1 MDSLTKIILGAACG
15 EITLGKKIGNKALLF
30 GAIGGTIQDLDVFIG
45 KLLYTNKIQAMAFH
59 RGFMHSLLCA
69 VLALLFSVDL
79 LTSSIT
85 LVQEE
90 KLPIF

>member
-1 MDSLTKIILGAACG
+1 MDSLTQIVLGAACSK
-15 EITLGKKIGNKALLF
+15 IVLSKKVGNKALLF
-30 GAIGGTIQDLDVFIG
+30 GAIGCTITDLDVFIG

-59 RGFMHSLLCA
+59 PGFMHSLLCA